1 MRSGEFEL
9 ILVCSKDDAPPFSD
23 EYQEELGNF
32 SRQAHAS
39 SQICFAMDG
48 VDGGG
53 GPLGDFIFNNS
64 GALITALTTIGV
76 AWLHARYG
84 RKLKLKY
91 IDPKNGPV
99 EIEANTLKEVE
110 AMVKQVHALSNKEI
124 K

>member
-9 ILVCSKDDAPPFSD
+9 ILERSKDDKLPFSD
-23 EYQEELGNF
+23 EYQEELGHF

-39 SQICFAMDG
+39 SQICFAMDS

-53 GPLGDFIFNNS
+53 GPLGDFTFNNA

-84 RKLKLKY
+84 RKLRLKY
-91 IDPKNGPV
+91 VDPKNGPV
-99 EIEANTLKEVE
+99 EIEANTLEEVE
-110 AMVKQVHALSNKEI
+110 AMVKQVNALPNKEI